1 MNRDSSPLVS
11 VCVPTY
17 NRADRLRRA
26 VDKVLQ
32 CSYANLE
39 LIISDNASP
48 DHTQQVC
55 EELAE
60 ADPRV
65 RYFRH
70 PVNQGAT
77 RNFEF
82 ARAQATG
89 KYFLW
94 HADDDHLDPDY
105 IERCVAELEADPSLV
120 LVAGVAAYH
129 RGDHVTAFHGNVMQ
143 PAWRWGFARALHYIF
158 FMEDN
163 SIFCGLYRREAVR
176 DCHPPIR
183 LAGDSVWVAEV
194 LLYGGAKV
202 LPSTY
207 VYREAS
213 DGLSVS
219 PKSMV
224 AAVGGPAWQGEHPWL
239 AVPINLA
246 DGLAF
251 GSSKYRHR
259 NVLLQASVYASV
271 FLVSFTKQV
280 ILTVMRK
287 LPFGN
292 RLYKKLFSSQMG
304 LT

>member
-1 MNRDSSPLVS
+1 MSRPSQPLVS

-17 NRADRLRRA
+17 KRADRLRSA
-26 VDKVLQ
+26 LDKILH

-39 LIISDNASP
+39 VIVSDNASP
-48 DHTQQVC
+48 DHTPQVC
-55 EELAE
+55 EELARTD
-60 ADPRV
+60 ARV
-65 RYFRH
+65 RYYRH

-77 RNFEF
+77 KNFEF

-129 RGDHVTAFHGNVMQ
+129 RGDHVTTFRGNVMQ
-143 PAWRWGFARALHYIF
+143 PAWRSGIARALHYVF

-163 SIFCGLYRREAVR
+163 SIFCGLYRRESVS
-176 DCHPPIR
+176 DCHPPVC
-183 LAGDSVWVAEV
+183 LAGDSVFVAEV
-194 LLYGGAKV
+194 LLHGRGKV
-202 LPSTY
+202 LPEIH

-213 DGLSVS
+213 DGLSAS

-224 AAVGGPAWQGEHPWL
+224 AAVGGPAWQGDYPWL
-239 AVPINLA
+239 AVPANMARGI
-246 DGLAF
+246 AF
-251 GSSKYRHR
+251 GSWKYRDS
-259 NVLLQASVYASV
+259 NALLQATVYATV
-271 FLVSFTKQV
+271 FLVSFTKQA
-280 ILTVMRK
+280 ILMVMGK

-292 RLYKKLFSSQMG
+292 RLYKKLFSSEMG